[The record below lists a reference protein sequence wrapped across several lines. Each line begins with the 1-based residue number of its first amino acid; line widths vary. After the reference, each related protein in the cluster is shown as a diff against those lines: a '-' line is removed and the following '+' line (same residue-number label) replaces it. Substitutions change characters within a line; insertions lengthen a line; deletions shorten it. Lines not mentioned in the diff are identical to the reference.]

1 MRQVKQELSP
11 RERRVFIELPAIRAV
26 LTLALPTILG
36 QLITVI
42 YNFADTYFVGRPKD
56 PAMVAAIAICM
67 PLMLIMT
74 GMANLFGVGGSSLI
88 ARCLGRQ
95 EFQKARQ
102 TSAFCVWACGAVA
115 VGYAL
120 ALFLLQD
127 TVLGLL
133 GADGT
138 TLEYCRSYLFWVCVV
153 GGLPTI
159 LSSLLAHLVRSE
171 GAAKEAS
178 FGLSLGAVLNI
189 GLDPLF
195 MFVLLPPGREVA
207 GAAVATMLS
216 NLAAALY
223 YIVYIVRRRKNSVL
237 SLDPRDVS
245 VGAHIPGDVLSI
257 GLPSFLMTILSSVS
271 NATVNNL
278 ISSASSTAV
287 AGMGIGKKV
296 NMISF
301 RVSTGI
307 TQGSL
312 PLIAYN
318 HAAGDYRRMRQSIL
332 SAADIAVG
340 FALVCMCAALLF
352 GGQFVRFFIDDP
364 ATVEYGRQFVRIVC
378 VAMPLAS
385 ASMTVMM
392 LFQAAARKAQ
402 ATVLSILRKGVL
414 DIPLMFVLNEVWP
427 VYGVACATPIAE
439 VISCV
444 LAVVLAVRFLKSLGG
459 GDAAKF

>member
-1 MRQVKQELSP
+1 M
-11 RERRVFIELPAIRAV
+11 
-26 LTLALPTILG
+26 
-36 QLITVI
+36 
-42 YNFADTYFVGRPKD
+42 
-56 PAMVAAIAICM
+56 
-67 PLMLIMT
+67 
-74 GMANLFGVGGSSLI
+74 
-88 ARCLGRQ
+88 
-95 EFQKARQ
+95 
-102 TSAFCVWACGAVA
+102 A

-223 YIVYIVRRRKNSVL
+223 YIVYIVRRQKELGAVPGPQRRLRGSAHPGRCAVHRPAL
-237 SLDPRDVS
+237 LFDDHSLQCLQRNRQQPD
-245 VGAHIPGDVLSI
+245 L
-257 GLPSFLMTILSSVS
+257 
-271 NATVNNL
+271 
-278 ISSASSTAV
+278 SASSTAV

-318 HAAGDYRRMRQSIL
+318 HAAGDYRRMRQS
-332 SAADIAVG
+332 
-340 FALVCMCAALLF
+340 
-352 GGQFVRFFIDDP
+352 P
-364 ATVEYGRQFVRIVC
+364 
-378 VAMPLAS
+378 
-385 ASMTVMM
+385 
-392 LFQAAARKAQ
+392 
-402 ATVLSILRKGVL
+402 
-414 DIPLMFVLNEVWP
+414 
-427 VYGVACATPIAE
+427 
-439 VISCV
+439 
-444 LAVVLAVRFLKSLGG
+444 
-459 GDAAKF
+459 